1 MLLRGV
7 HFLLTITVIL
17 LFHVVSGELN
27 YITTKSGWMNHADP
41 YKKQL
46 IELRNYG
53 EGFALKG
60 AHHLRGSRGKRSSD
74 NHPVASD
81 PFILRDDHH
90 HYASVHYSGDESDV
104 SISKL

>member
-1 MLLRGV
+1 MLFRGI
-7 HFLLTITVIL
+7 LTIAVIL
-17 LFHVVSGELN
+17 LFHVVSGKLN
-27 YITTKSGWMNHADP
+27 YFTTKSGWMNHGDP

-60 AHHLRGSRGKRSSD
+60 AHPLGGSRDKRAASD
-74 NHPVASD
+74 GPVASD
-81 PFILRDDHH
+81 PFILEDDHH

-104 SISKL
+104 SISKI